1 MTAPKWLTSAGFLG
15 TISEQRSLNFPVE
28 YVGTDTTFSLIT
40 GNLPDGLLLASSTWS
55 PTTQYVIGDKI
66 LHNNINYVCIASH
79 NSSIA
84 FNTINWQPTTSTN
97 SVNIVGSPFAVS
109 DVVKSSFV
117 IRAKNSS
124 GVADRTFSFDVE
136 GPRSPVWL
144 TDEGFIGVGTSG
156 EHYTVNQ
163 QIVDFQFVADA
174 NVTNSA
180 TKVRYY
186 IADGDGTLPPGLTL
200 DEDGRLNGYIEEIL
214 DTESDEGPGAGFDS
228 ESYDNFPYDF
238 VDLINGQ
245 LIKPKFITKTYQFII
260 TATDG
265 VATNTRLFKILLL
278 DHNMFKVDTTWIR
291 ADSEYFANAS
301 PLFTPTWLSPANLG
315 SRRADNYQVIELNK
329 YDPFPEE
336 GPIQFTWDNKVNP
349 NVRALADSRFD
360 LTGNQIYNI
369 GPNQTTNRVGD
380 TTIWIRE
387 ATSAPQVGQYIYLPD
402 FLANSDTTL
411 YEIASVTPTPG
422 ESKGFYQLTLNYN
435 PASTF
440 DPRTGEITTVYNG
453 HSLQTT
459 LADGLTMFI
468 GSLSEHPPGFALNPT
483 NGDMYGQLPYMPA
496 YSKSYN
502 FTMRVT
508 KTDSFYG
515 TNVYSDRVF
524 TLALKGNIE
533 SQIAWDTRPLVGAI
547 AAGYQSELF
556 IKAHHIGADIGV
568 QYYLKAKNPDGSLSE
583 LPPGIDLNIDGS
595 IAGKIPY
602 NQLTYIDQNSFYL
615 DNHTTTIDRQYEF
628 TAQAKDNYNLSAV
641 ERTFFIQIN
650 DYDLTPYTNMYVQ
663 PFMNRSK
670 RVDYRNFITSE
681 TLFAKDEIYRPYDP
695 AFGIQYQIK
704 LLIES
709 GIQKLS
715 LADYVISLQ
724 QYFYNKRFYFGDVK
738 SVPATDLAGNTL
750 YELVYVDIIDASASA
765 TGIAK
770 TVGITVNGKVAKVY
784 PNVVENW
791 RMSLE
796 TTPIDGEPLQV
807 DELLRPKFMNSIQ
820 KATGA
825 PLGFIKAVPICYARP
840 GKGAS
845 VVRKIQLTGFDFKL
859 LDFEVDRI
867 VVEQTLDSDTAKYLK
882 FPRTG
887 LVVPLPVGENS
898 IAGADGVLWSFD
910 DGNILTAE

>member
-15 TISEQRSLNFPVE
+15 TISEETSLNFPIE
-28 YVGTDTTFSLIT
+28 YVGSNATFSVIT
-40 GNLPDGLLLASSTWS
+40 GNLPPGLLLASSTWS
-55 PTTQYVIGDKI
+55 PTTQYTVGDKI
-66 LHNNINYVCIASH
+66 LYNNINYICTATH

-84 FNTINWQPTTSTN
+84 FNSINWQVTTTTN
-97 SVNIVGSPFAVS
+97 SINIIGSPFSVS
-109 DVVKSSFV
+109 DVIKSNFV

-144 TDEGFIGVGTSG
+144 TEEGFIGVGTSG

-163 QIVDFQFVADA
+163 QIVDFQFTADV
-174 NVTNSA
+174 NVINSA

-200 DEDGRLNGYIEEIL
+200 DEDGRLSGYIEEIL
-214 DTESDEGPGAGFDS
+214 NTETDEGPGAGFDS

-245 LIKPKFITKTYQFII
+245 YIKPKFITKTYQFIV

-291 ADSEYFANAS
+291 ADSDYFANTS

-336 GPIQFTWDNKVNP
+336 GPVQFTWNNKVNP
-349 NVRALADSRFD
+349 NIRCLADSRFD

-369 GPNQTTNRVGD
+369 GPNQTTNRAGD

-402 FLANSDTTL
+402 FLPNSDTIL
-411 YEIASVTPTPG
+411 YEISSVTPSPG
-422 ESKGFYQLTLNYN
+422 EPSGFYQLTLNYN
-435 PASTF
+435 PTSTF

-453 HSLQTT
+453 HQLQTT
-459 LADGLTMFI
+459 LTDGLTMFI

-496 YSKSYN
+496 YSKSYT

-515 TNVYSDRVF
+515 TSVYSDRVF
-524 TLALKGNIE
+524 TVALKGNIE
-533 SQIAWDTRPLVGAI
+533 SQIAWDTDPLVGAI
-547 AAGYQSELF
+547 ASGYQSELS

-568 QYYLKAKNPDGSLSE
+568 QYYLKPKNPDGSDSA
-583 LPPGIDLNIDGS
+583 LPPGMDLNIDGS

-615 DNHTTTIDRQYEF
+615 DDHKTTIDRQYEF

-663 PFMNRSK
+663 PFMNRNK

-709 GIQKLS
+709 GIQKLD

-738 SVPATDLAGNTL
+738 SVPATDIAGNTL
-750 YELVYVDIIDASASA
+750 YELVYVDIIDASSSA
-765 TGIAK
+765 NGIAK

-796 TTPIDGEPLQV
+796 TTPINGEPLQV

-820 KATGA
+820 KDTGA
-825 PLGFIKAVPICYARP
+825 PLGFIKAVPICYAQP

-887 LVVPLPVGENS
+887 LVVPLPAGENDL
-898 IAGADGVLWSFD
+898 AGADGVLWSFD
-910 DGNILTAE
+910 DGNTLTAE